1 MVNSSTNSNINTIK
15 AQYFDP
21 LMTNNWNFDMTSQ
34 NFLNGVFS
42 SSELLSDITSSYLN
56 LQPLS
61 PSAIGKYTIDIL
73 NGLSDGS
80 GKSTEFFS
88 LTSQPYACVAG
99 SYTQG
104 TGIPTYNNVN
114 PSYSTS
120 GTDSFLMTSN
130 YYVQQK
136 NEILIIQLIF
146 TITNTGSLNV
156 NSTPTSTNMPLINV
170 QVINKVITKDAQ
182 ASLASG
188 YDQSKTKVYNS
199 SSYPL
204 SYLTGNQTF
213 NPTSSYN
220 SVSNTLPII
229 FAPGF
234 VKLSATLPVMYIPPV
249 SVDGSY
255 LGQYLNG
262 GNFSNAGYTIDSGIP
277 TFNAVDGLTQVASTR
292 PVQYGHFVIG
302 VAYNSDGYNTSY
314 TPSATIYAEYMIKN
328 IWRSPISIFNS
339 YDGVSINDLSNKKVI
354 LLFGTNST
362 GGMYLVINTGTPINV
377 ITAFG
382 VTTLNNF
389 MMIMRALRNNYN
401 GDTSY
406 MSYITDQNV
415 INQINSTGNYNITP
429 VQLNKITDGTIMNP
443 QTVKN
448 CPGMSYMLLNTKNSA
463 NMSVDITQQNVFNGS
478 LGISY
483 MNMSNVGLC
492 SVGLNKYYNSILK
505 IFSAYNGDLIG
516 NSYYI
521 GQMTGTNNLTYY
533 VLIILPETSF
543 NPNPVST
550 SNNVMSIFSNV
561 NSPFYITFQ
570 NSTNGQIQF
579 SPNSNVNINKLT
591 MSVSNS
597 SVVLNS
603 TSLK

>member
-1 MVNSSTNSNINTIK
+1 MASFLNGQVQIGTYVPQNNTTQTSSSNSSCDFNIFPVGTSIDATNFVYDNQTIVMVNSSTNSNINTIK

-73 NGLSDGS
+73 NGSSDGS

-136 NEILIIQLIF
+136 NEILIVQLIF
-146 TITNTGSLNV
+146 TITNTASLNV
-156 NSTPTSTNMPLINV
+156 NSTPSSTNMPLINV

-220 SVSNTLPII
+220 R
-229 FAPGF
+229 F
-234 VKLSATLPVMYIPPV
+234 
-249 SVDGSY
+249 
-255 LGQYLNG
+255 
-262 GNFSNAGYTIDSGIP
+262 
-277 TFNAVDGLTQVASTR
+277 
-292 PVQYGHFVIG
+292 
-302 VAYNSDGYNTSY
+302 
-314 TPSATIYAEYMIKN
+314 
-328 IWRSPISIFNS
+328 
-339 YDGVSINDLSNKKVI
+339 
-354 LLFGTNST
+354 
-362 GGMYLVINTGTPINV
+362 
-377 ITAFG
+377 
-382 VTTLNNF
+382 
-389 MMIMRALRNNYN
+389 
-401 GDTSY
+401 
-406 MSYITDQNV
+406 
-415 INQINSTGNYNITP
+415 
-429 VQLNKITDGTIMNP
+429 
-443 QTVKN
+443 
-448 CPGMSYMLLNTKNSA
+448 C
-463 NMSVDITQQNVFNGS
+463 
-478 LGISY
+478 
-483 MNMSNVGLC
+483 
-492 SVGLNKYYNSILK
+492 
-505 IFSAYNGDLIG
+505 
-516 NSYYI
+516 
-521 GQMTGTNNLTYY
+521 
-533 VLIILPETSF
+533 
-543 NPNPVST
+543 
-550 SNNVMSIFSNV
+550 
-561 NSPFYITFQ
+561 
-570 NSTNGQIQF
+570 
-579 SPNSNVNINKLT
+579 
-591 MSVSNS
+591 
-597 SVVLNS
+597 
-603 TSLK
+603 